1 MARKSPTPT
10 LAPVRACFPTASVEV
25 PNEALPL
32 TSVAV
37 ASTVAP
43 SLNVTVPVGTPV
55 PGATGLTTAVSVTAW
70 PITEGFGGAVRLV
83 DVGGWTTFLTTTVAD
98 GLGSPMLPPEAAVL
112 GFAAGKR

>member
-25 PNEALPL
+25 TNEALPL
-32 TSVAV
+32 ASVTV

-70 PITEGFGGAVRLV
+70 PITDGFGGAVRLV
-83 DVGGWTTFLTTTVAD
+83 VGLEITARFTARQGLVTEVALT
-98 GLGSPMLPPEAAVL
+98 
-112 GFAAGKR
+112 

>member
-32 TSVAV
+32 TSVTV

-43 SLNVTVPVGTPV
+43 SLKVTVPVGTPV
-55 PGATGLTTAVSVTAW
+55 PGATGLTTAVNVTAW
-70 PITEGFGGAVRLV
+70 PITEGFGGGAGLLVVFEVRTWVTPGQGAVREFSLPS
-83 DVGGWTTFLTTTVAD
+83 LK
-98 GLGSPMLPPEAAVL
+98 GL
-112 GFAAGKR
+112 